1 MTDEAPAPHGS
12 LPARA
17 VVHVVSPRY
26 RLWTVDRWL
35 APAAAE
41 ELFTHVRR
49 EVPLDHHPTVVL
61 YGKELRMRRSVGFF
75 CDTPGVTGYK
85 YSGQE
90 SVARPLTEPLRQ
102 VLAAT
107 NAALG
112 TAFNGLLVNLYA
124 DGTETIGAHSDSEVG
139 LGKDGSVAALSLG
152 AERIFRVKC
161 KATKKT
167 LADIRTRHGQLLVME
182 KVHFQ
187 RECTHEIPVQKTI
200 HGPRVSITFRQH
212 ALVTESGPR

>member
-1 MTDEAPAPHGS
+1 M
-12 LPARA
+12 
-17 VVHVVSPRY
+17 
-26 RLWTVDRWL
+26 
-35 APAAAE
+35 
-41 ELFTHVRR
+41 
-49 EVPLDHHPTVVL
+49 
-61 YGKELRMRRSVGFF
+61 
-75 CDTPGVTGYK
+75 
-85 YSGQE
+85 
-90 SVARPLTEPLRQ
+90 ARPLTEPLRQ

-187 RECTHEIPVQKTI
+187 RECTHEITVQKNHSWTTGV
-200 HGPRVSITFRQH
+200 HHVSPACACHRVWAEVVAAMATAWAAAVMGFTVDTAVGGHQN
-212 ALVTESGPR
+212 ACTELRARWASTYAGAAA